1 MNPLKGN
8 PRPLGREGGQI
19 DTSFVLSILLETEKS
34 DLAEQT
40 LEAHRDLLRLIIS
53 GIAVNEALYVA
64 TYEYYKQRD
73 EVKGGYDLRRL
84 IAKQGYPR
92 EVIDAIDSFLKDLS
106 IEIVSDY
113 FNYEEYLQ
121 IIREFKLLPNDA
133 QIALTCRHYGVDAI
147 LTFDEDFKRVPW
159 LRVLP

>member
-1 MNPLKGN
+1 M
-8 PRPLGREGGQI
+8 RPAYI
-19 DTSFVLSILLETEKS
+19 DTSFILSILLETEKS

-40 LEAHRDLLRLIIS
+40 LEAHRDLRLIIS

-64 TYEYYKQRD
+64 TYEYYKQRY

-84 IAKQGYPR
+84 IAKQGYPK

-113 FNYEEYLQ
+113 FNHEEYLQ
-121 IIREFKLLPNDA
+121 IIQEFKLLPNDA
-133 QIALTCRHYGVDAI
+133 QIALTCRHYGIKTI
-147 LTFDEDFKRVPW
+147 LTFDEDFKKVPW
-159 LRVLP
+159 LRAVP

>member
-1 MNPLKGN
+1 MRLAY
-8 PRPLGREGGQI
+8 I
-19 DTSFVLSILLETEKS
+19 DTSFILGILLETEKS

-40 LEAHRDLLRLIIS
+40 LEAHRDLRLIIS
-53 GIAVNEALYVA
+53 GIAINEALYVA
-64 TYEYYKQRD
+64 AYEYYKQRD

-84 IAKQGYPR
+84 IAKQGYPK

-121 IIREFKLLPNDA
+121 IIQEFKFLPNDA
-133 QIALTCRHYGVDAI
+133 QIALTCRHYGINTI

-159 LRVLP
+159 LRVVP